1 MMRALVEAG
10 VGGNAGQQPGPHLEA
25 HPFLS
30 FKLMLGRQQFGIR
43 LQRPRERALKR
54 PRQITAGRRDR
65 IGRSTRGLAEARGGH
80 RPHDHEAQ
88 DNRQP
93 AKIESE
99 HQQHTFRPKTRGFRF
114 ASSLPGRSA
123 RRVVGSQGEQEVNSM
138 EAKNRNVRPRW
149 HHGNDYLCVRCEGK
163 KGSGKRPFEV
173 GQGRQTR
180 GDRRSISILRN
191 RIQIMPRRHAR
202 HPGTGQLNFVCYPST
217 RGEFIAILI

>member
-43 LQRPRERALKR
+43 LHRPRERALKR
-54 PRQITAGRRDR
+54 PRQITARRRDR

-114 ASSLPGRSA
+114 ASSLLGRSA

-138 EAKNRNVRPRW
+138 EAKKRNVRPRW
-149 HHGNDYLCVRCEGK
+149 HHGNDYLCVRPEGK
-163 KGSGKRPFEV
+163 KVRESGPSKSARAGKREATGAQSPFFATEYKSCLAATPATP
-173 GQGRQTR
+173 GRA
-180 GDRRSISILRN
+180 SLILFA
-191 RIQIMPRRHAR
+191 IPP
-202 HPGTGQLNFVCYPST
+202 PGVSLLPY
-217 RGEFIAILI
+217 